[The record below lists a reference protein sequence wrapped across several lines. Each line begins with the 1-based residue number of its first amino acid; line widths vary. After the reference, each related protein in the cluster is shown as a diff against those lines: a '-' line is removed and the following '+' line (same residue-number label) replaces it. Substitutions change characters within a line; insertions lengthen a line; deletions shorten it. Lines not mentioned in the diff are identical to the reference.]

1 MRHRRIGM
9 VVGILG
15 MAVGATAMFV
25 GTSLATLPVGLGL
38 NVLGRATLEALSL
51 RSTDSKFKV
60 ISSDEADVVIG
71 QLTIEQGGHTGWH
84 THPGPT
90 FLTVA
95 VGTLEVTVLN
105 VNGSCTKDVLNPGEG
120 IAEGGGVVHIARNVG
135 SGQAVAHVTFHAI
148 PPGVGLPTA
157 VIDFSPPAPTG
168 RGCQDIVDQ
177 EDPDDTRGP

>member
-9 VVGILG
+9 AVGILG

-60 ISSDEADVVIG
+60 ISSDDADVVIG

-95 VGTLEVTVLN
+95 EGKLEVTVLN
-105 VNGSCTKDVLNPGEG
+105 ADGSCTKDVLSPGEG
-120 IAEGGGVVHIARNVG
+120 IAEGGGVVHIASNVG
-135 SGQAVAHVTFHAI
+135 RVPVVAYVTFHAI
-148 PPGVGLPTA
+148 PPDVALPAA
-157 VIDFSPPAPTG
+157 VIDWSPPAPK
-168 RGCQDIVDQ
+168 
-177 EDPDDTRGP
+177 GPRC